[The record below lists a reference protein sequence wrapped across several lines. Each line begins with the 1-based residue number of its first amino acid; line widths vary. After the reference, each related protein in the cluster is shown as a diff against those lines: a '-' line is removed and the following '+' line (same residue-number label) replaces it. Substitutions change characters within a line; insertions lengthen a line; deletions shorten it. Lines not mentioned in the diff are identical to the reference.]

1 MDAFE
6 RIKAEALGAVDED
19 SEDDEAEEFD
29 VFNDESS
36 VGESLSLTMAD
47 ISDPEELKRQLKE

>member
-19 SEDDEAEEFD
+19 SEDGEAEEFD
-29 VFNDESS
+29 AFNDESS
-36 VGESLSLTMAD
+36 AGESLSLTMAD